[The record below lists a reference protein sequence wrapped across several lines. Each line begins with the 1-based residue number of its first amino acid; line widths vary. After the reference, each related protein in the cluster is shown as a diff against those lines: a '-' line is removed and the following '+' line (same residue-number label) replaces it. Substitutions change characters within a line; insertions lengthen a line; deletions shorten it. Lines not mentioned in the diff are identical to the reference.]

1 MEKIGTLGKI
11 KITEDGMIA
20 NVNLDNTFNNKVF
33 MEVYKLEDKIFDL
46 EFKYMRLEE
55 MKKEC
60 ESNNL
65 TWLANSFLI
74 TQKKIK
80 KQIKSFE
87 KTIKLYGKLYK

>member
-55 MKKEC
+55 MRREIKDKDLE
-60 ESNNL
+60 
-65 TWLANSFLI
+65 WLDNCYVI

-80 KQIKSFE
+80 KQIRSLA

>member
-20 NVNLDNTFNNKVF
+20 NVNLDNTFNIMVF

-55 MKKEC
+55 MRREIKDKDLE
-60 ESNNL
+60 
-65 TWLANSFLI
+65 WLDNCYISV
-74 TQKKIK
+74 QKKIK
-80 KQIKSFE
+80 KQIRSLA

>member
-11 KITEDGMIA
+11 KITDDGMIA
-20 NVNLDNTFNNKVF
+20 NIKLDNTFNNKVF

-55 MKKEC
+55 MRKEC
-60 ESNNL
+60 ETNNL
-65 TWLANSFLI
+65 IWLANSFLI

-80 KQIKSFE
+80 KQIKSFQ